1 MNMKKTSGFTLVEL
15 LIVVIIMAVLS
26 SIAYPLYTDQVR
38 KARRYDAEGVLM
50 ALANV
55 MEQDLART
63 PNTGYGISDLTPFSD
78 LWTAIDNYYT
88 FTVANP
94 TAFSYT
100 LTATPKSPQSGD
112 ACGTLSL
119 TQNGTKSPADAGCWK

>member
-1 MNMKKTSGFTLVEL
+1 MNIKKTSGLTLIEL
-15 LIVVIIMAVLS
+15 LIVVVIMVVLS

-55 MEQDLART
+55 MEQSLART
-63 PNTGYGISDLTPFSD
+63 PNTGYGINDLSPHSG
-78 LWTAIDNYYT
+78 LWATIDTYYT

-119 TQNGTKSPADAGCWK
+119 TQNGTRSPADAGCWK